1 MISDVPK
8 LPKFQSWIT
17 FIVVNIFS
25 WNFIFKKYKF
35 IQKDPVSRVDRIPEN
50 LTLVPPSKNKDFRGI
65 FPVHSPFFGLL
76 SSPKFP
82 RSREGM
88 YPRSSPR
95 FLRNFG
101 DIFPLFPVLH
111 SQNFPVLAVLIIW
124 HTLRDSPIFLAY
136 FFISFFAQ
144 FYQLLL
150 TGWLL

>member
-1 MISDVPK
+1 MSTEVLTDLSGYPTISSYDIRRSLMI
-8 LPKFQSWIT
+8 
-17 FIVVNIFS
+17 
-25 WNFIFKKYKF
+25 YKD
-35 IQKDPVSRVDRIPEN
+35 IQSRVDRIPEN

-82 RSREGM
+82 RSREVM

-101 DIFPLFPVLH
+101 NIFPLFPVLH
-111 SQNFPVLAVLIIW
+111 SQNFPVPAVLIIR
-124 HTLRDSPIFLAY
+124 HTLGDSPIFLDY